1 MKYSYFFLTLILFFS
16 CKTKAQKTTFI
27 VNCVETI
34 DNNLE
39 YPNKDGVRTKT
50 CEYKNY
56 IFKSIG
62 NPDYKGRYSSYE
74 YQLLRIEK
82 SDTIQ
87 ISNSDFFYKNY
98 KELEKLIN
106 DKLKVEYE
114 INSNDPSIKNC
125 IELIDFRYYNLNE
138 FGISFDQKNQI
149 EFHISFDIIS
159 ACLNV
164 GGSIIT
170 LDYNEFEK
178 YLK

>member
-1 MKYSYFFLTLILFFS
+1 MEYS
-16 CKTKAQKTTFI
+16 
-27 VNCVETI
+27 NE
-34 DNNLE
+34 
-39 YPNKDGVRTKT
+39 DGVRTKV
-50 CEYKNY
+50 CEYKDY

-87 ISNSDFFYKNY
+87 ISNSDFFNKNY
-98 KELEKLIN
+98 KKLEKLIN
-106 DKLKVEYE
+106 DKLKAEYE
-114 INSNDPSIKNC
+114 INSNNPSIKDC
-125 IELIDFRYYNLNE
+125 IELIDFKYYNLNE
-138 FGISFDQKNQI
+138 FGISFDNKNQM
-149 EFHISFDIIS
+149 EFCIDFDIIS

-170 LDYNEFEK
+170 LNYDEFEK